1 MNDIFSMLE
10 NKTTDD
16 EATNLKTQWTI
27 NYHIQIYICY
37 NKYNFIL
44 IMKANLLL
52 SKKLKYENVNDSI
65 LEEPI
70 MRKFI
75 GVSQKM

>member
-1 MNDIFSMLE
+1 
-10 NKTTDD
+10 
-16 EATNLKTQWTI
+16 
-27 NYHIQIYICY
+27 
-37 NKYNFIL
+37 
-44 IMKANLLL
+44 MKANLLL